1 MKSKENKKI
10 ALVGISLPKEILAV
24 ADQKAKSLYLN
35 RSQYIRQLIFLDTRL
50 ATFDKNRQNS
60 ERGAK

>member
-35 RSQYIRQLIFLDTRL
+35 RSQYIRQLI
-50 ATFDKNRQNS
+50 